1 MWYESSFRRHLC
13 DMHIDDWD
21 PAFLSEFDPDTYV
34 ECLKAAKIQNAML
47 YFQSHVGL
55 CYYPTRS
62 GKMHRALVGRED
74 AMRRLADLC
83 HENGITVTGYYSL
96 IYNTVEHDRHPEWR
110 MLSPNGR
117 SKREEK
123 SEIAHGDFTDA
134 AKGAR
139 YGLCCPNNPG
149 YRQFVETQIREMAD
163 YFKVEGM
170 FYDMLFWPHLCHCDH
185 CKARWEKEVGGEIP
199 TVEDWKD
206 KQWLLHMHKRREWMG
221 EFAHW
226 VTDLTKSLI
235 PGVSVE
241 HNVAFSALPGG
252 KTANCEE
259 VVSACDYAGGD
270 LYRGVYSHSF
280 VCKFYRNITNNQP
293 FEFML
298 TRCSP
303 GLSTHTQLKSGDVLR
318 SAAALTAANHGA
330 TLVIDAIDPVGTLD
344 RRVYDRLGEV
354 FDELMPL
361 DPYMRGKAVEEIG
374 LYYSLKSKFNPRGE
388 KAYTNYTAV
397 NNTVETAICENI
409 LCGVTGSFHEIDGY
423 KVLMAPALTDED
435 AGDLDRIVDYVKN
448 GGKLYFSGADCS
460 RLLRTFFGAT
470 VTGRTAE
477 SEVYIAPTD
486 RAGDL
491 FGHYN
496 KKYPLQFKTT
506 APILDTAGNA
516 EVLATVTLPYTNQSE
531 LRFASIH
538 SNPPGIPTEIPA
550 MLKTDFGKGK
560 VVWSAFPIECLEL
573 YDHRE
578 ILIKL
583 LERELDFTS
592 SLRSDAPDDV
602 EITLFEDGDSLLL
615 HTVLMSTRHV
625 ARKLENIDISLD
637 CKKPPKCLVRLPDG
651 AEIPFTAKG
660 NTLHFTSAE
669 RGVLATYKIEF

>member
-1 MWYESSFRRHLC
+1 MWFENSFRRHLC

-21 PAFLSEFDPDTYV
+21 PAFLSEFDPEVYV
-34 ECLKAAKIQNAML
+34 ACLKEAKLQNAML

-55 CYYPTRS
+55 CYYPTAS

-74 AMRRLADLC
+74 AMRRLVDLC

-110 MLSPNGR
+110 MVGPNGR
-117 SKREEK
+117 SKRDEK

-149 YRQFVETQIREMAD
+149 YRDFVATQIREMAE
-163 YFKVEGM
+163 YFTVEGM
-170 FYDMLFWPHLCHCDH
+170 FYDMLFWPHMCYCEH
-185 CKARWEKEVGGEIP
+185 CKARWEKEVGGELP
-199 TVEDWKD
+199 VEENWKD
-206 KQWLLHMHKRREWMG
+206 EQWLLHMHKRRQWMG

-226 VTDLTKSLI
+226 VTDLTKDLI

-241 HNVAFSALPGG
+241 HNVANSALPSKKGG
-252 KTANCEE
+252 NCEE

-270 LYRGVYSHSF
+270 LYHGVYSHSF
-280 VCKFYRNITNNQP
+280 VCKFYRNITKNQP

-303 GLSTHTQLKSGDVLR
+303 GLSTHTQLKSLDVLR

-344 RRVYDRLGEV
+344 TRVYERLGKV
-354 FDELMPL
+354 FGELIPY
-361 DPYMRGKAVEEIG
+361 DPYMKGKAVEELGI
-374 LYYSLKSKFNPRGE
+374 YYSLKSKFNPRDE
-388 KAYTNYTAV
+388 KCTNYTSAL
-397 NNTVETAICENI
+397 NTVETALCANW
-409 LCGVTGSFHEIDGY
+409 LCGVTGTFHDFDGY
-423 KVLMAPALTDED
+423 KVLMAPALTNED
-435 AGDLDRIVDYVKN
+435 RADFDRIVRYVEN
-448 GGKLYFSGADCS
+448 GGNLYFSGGDCG
-460 RLLRTFFGAT
+460 LLLEKLFGAK
-470 VTGRTAE
+470 VTGRTVE

-486 RAGDL
+486 RAGDM

-506 APILDTAGNA
+506 APILDTAGDA
-516 EVLATVTLPYTNQSE
+516 EVLATVTLPYTNQGE

-538 SNPPGIPTEIPA
+538 SNPPGVPTEIPA
-550 MLKTDFGKGK
+550 MLVKNFGKGR

-578 ILIKL
+578 ILMNIL
-583 LERELDFTS
+583 TRELGFTS
-592 SLRSDAPDDV
+592 SLRSTAPDDM
-602 EITLFEDGDSLLL
+602 EITVFEEADGLLL
-615 HTVLMSTRHV
+615 HTALMSTKHF
-625 ARKLENIDISLD
+625 ARKVENFDVSLD
-637 CKKPPKCLVRLPDG
+637 CKKPPKRLVRLPEG
-651 AEIPFTAKG
+651 NEIPAIIRG
-660 NTLHFTSAE
+660 NTLSFTSTE
-669 RGVLATYKIEF
+669 QGIFATYKIEF